1 MAKKEILTLRMKT
14 LIIIFLLIIS
24 LTFLLFN
31 KTGLTRYYQV
41 KKEKEDLYKLKEQ
54 KQKELDELKY
64 REQVLQN
71 PNSKE
76 ALQIFEK
83 IAREKYEMARPE
95 EEVIKIKE
103 K

>member
-1 MAKKEILTLRMKT
+1 MIILVLGDAAIR
-14 LIIIFLLIIS
+14 IIL
-24 LTFLLFN
+24 LTFLVGYLILLIPDFFVIFM
-31 KTGLTRYYQV
+31 YIIV